1 MPETDSVL
9 AECIDLNSTLK
20 KHMTLTIEKSV
31 LGKPVTRIGG
41 YFTDPYYMDAK
52 IGYLFDKIYIP
63 DSVKIITG
71 SAFSECTNVKSIY
84 IPDSVEK
91 IGDKAFEECTN
102 LQSVRLPNDLDKIE
116 FGCFYNCKNLRKIV
130 IPNGVQKIES
140 NAFVGCE
147 KLEIYIPASVKK
159 IGKYITLTDVKKI
172 YCQKNTVAQKYA
184 KKNKVAVEI
193 TGTKRT
199 QQNYVAQKLLL
210 KKNAVTLKP
219 DSSYRVE
226 AEMVPFYASKQELAY
241 SSNKPEIAAVS
252 DEGFVTAKKAGS
264 AVITVKTT
272 DGSKKKVKLKVTVRP
287 GKPVNFIVQK
297 NTVAQKYAKKN
308 KVAVEITGTKRT
320 QQNYVAQKLLL
331 KKNAVTLKPDSSYRV
346 EAEMVPFYASK
357 QELAYSSNKPEIAAV
372 SDEGFVTAKK
382 AGSAVITVKTTDGS
396 KKKVKLK
403 VTVRPGKPVNFIV
416 QKKGKKKAVFSWD
429 PVAGAAGYEV
439 AQADSQKG
447 KYTTIW
453 QQKKKTSVELK
464 ISKDKYYKV
473 RAWYKKD
480 GELIYGAFSKAIK
493 AS

>member
-1 MPETDSVL
+1 MFRQFKNIMLKGIMLFALFCILPVMAANAADNEENPFEGKIYESDYAYFENAVAVNHVVYRYMPETDSVL

-31 LGKPVTRIGG
+31 LGKPVTEIGG

-63 DSVKIITG
+63 DSVKSING
-71 SAFSECTNVKSIY
+71 PSFSECTNVKSIY
-84 IPDSVEK
+84 IPDNVEK
-91 IGDKAFEECTN
+91 IDDQAFEECTS
-102 LQSVRLPNDLDKIE
+102 LQSVRLPNGLKEIKS
-116 FGCFYNCKNLRKIV
+116 GCFYNCKNLRKIV

-140 NAFVGCE
+140 NAFTGCK
-147 KLEIYIPASVKK
+147 KLEIYIPTSVRK

-172 YCQKNTVAQKYA
+172 YCQKNTVAYKYA

-199 QQNYVAQKLLL
+199 QQNHVAQKLLL

-219 DSSYRVE
+219 NSSYRVE
-226 AEMVPFYASKQELAY
+226 AEMVPFYASKQELTY
-241 SSNKPEIAAVS
+241 SSNKPEIVAVS

-272 DGSKKKVKLKVTVRP
+272 DGSKKKVRLKVTVRP
-287 GKPVNFIVQK
+287 GKPMNFI
-297 NTVAQKYAKKN
+297 A
-308 KVAVEITGTKRT
+308 
-320 QQNYVAQKLLL
+320 
-331 KKNAVTLKPDSSYRV
+331 
-346 EAEMVPFYASK
+346 
-357 QELAYSSNKPEIAAV
+357 
-372 SDEGFVTAKK
+372 
-382 AGSAVITVKTTDGS
+382 
-396 KKKVKLK
+396 
-403 VTVRPGKPVNFIV
+403 

>member
-1 MPETDSVL
+1 MFRQFKNIMLKGIMLFALFCILPIMAANAADNEANPFEGKIYESDYAYFENAVAVNHVVYRYMPETDSVL
-9 AECIDLNSTLK
+9 AECIDLNSTFK

-31 LGKPVTRIGG
+31 LGKPVTEIGG

-63 DSVKIITG
+63 DSVKSING
-71 SAFSECTNVKSIY
+71 PSFSECTNVKSIY
-84 IPDSVEK
+84 IPDSVKK
-91 IGDKAFEECTN
+91 IDGQAFEECTS
-102 LQSVRLPNDLDKIE
+102 LQSVRLPNGLKEIKY
-116 FGCFYNCKNLRKIV
+116 GCFYNCKNLRKIV
-130 IPNGVQKIES
+130 IPNGVQKIGAD
-140 NAFVGCE
+140 AFAGCE
-147 KLEIYIPASVKK
+147 KLEIYIPTSVRK

-172 YCQKNTVAQKYA
+172 YCQKNTVAYKYA

-219 DSSYRVE
+219 NSSYRVE

-272 DGSKKKVKLKVTVRP
+272 DGSKKKVRLKVTVRP
-287 GKPVNFIVQK
+287 EKPVNFI
-297 NTVAQKYAKKN
+297 A
-308 KVAVEITGTKRT
+308 
-320 QQNYVAQKLLL
+320 
-331 KKNAVTLKPDSSYRV
+331 
-346 EAEMVPFYASK
+346 
-357 QELAYSSNKPEIAAV
+357 
-372 SDEGFVTAKK
+372 
-382 AGSAVITVKTTDGS
+382 
-396 KKKVKLK
+396 
-403 VTVRPGKPVNFIV
+403 

-447 KYTTIW
+447 KYTTIC

>member
-1 MPETDSVL
+1 MFRQFKNIMLKGIMLFALFCILPIMAANAADNEANPFEGKIYESDYAYFENAVAVNHVVYRYMPETDSVL

-31 LGKPVTRIGG
+31 LGKPVTEIGG

-63 DSVKIITG
+63 DSVKSING
-71 SAFSECTNVKSIY
+71 PSFSECTNVKSIY
-84 IPDSVEK
+84 IPDSVKK
-91 IGDKAFEECTN
+91 IDGQAFEECTS
-102 LQSVRLPNDLDKIE
+102 LQSVRLPNGLKEIKY
-116 FGCFYNCKNLRKIV
+116 GCFYNCKNLRKIV
-130 IPNGVQKIES
+130 IPNGVQK
-140 NAFVGCE
+140 NGADAFAGCE
-147 KLEIYIPASVKK
+147 KLEIYIPTSVRK

-172 YCQKNTVAQKYA
+172 YCQKNTVAYKYA

-219 DSSYRVE
+219 NSSYRVE

-241 SSNKPEIAAVS
+241 SSNKPEIVAVS

-272 DGSKKKVKLKVTVRP
+272 DGSKKKVRLKVTVRP
-287 GKPVNFIVQK
+287 EKPVNFI
-297 NTVAQKYAKKN
+297 A
-308 KVAVEITGTKRT
+308 
-320 QQNYVAQKLLL
+320 
-331 KKNAVTLKPDSSYRV
+331 
-346 EAEMVPFYASK
+346 
-357 QELAYSSNKPEIAAV
+357 
-372 SDEGFVTAKK
+372 
-382 AGSAVITVKTTDGS
+382 
-396 KKKVKLK
+396 
-403 VTVRPGKPVNFIV
+403 

-447 KYTTIW
+447 KYTTIC

>member
-1 MPETDSVL
+1 MFRQFKNIMLKGIMLFALFCILPIMAANAADNEANPFEGKIYESDYAYFENAVAVNHVVYRYMPETDSVL

-31 LGKPVTRIGG
+31 LGKPVTEIGG

-63 DSVKIITG
+63 DSVKSING
-71 SAFSECTNVKSIY
+71 PSFSECTNVKSIY
-84 IPDSVEK
+84 IPDSVKK
-91 IGDKAFEECTN
+91 IDGQAFEECTS
-102 LQSVRLPNDLDKIE
+102 LQSVRLPNGLKEIKY
-116 FGCFYNCKNLRKIV
+116 GCFYNCKNLRKIV
-130 IPNGVQKIES
+130 IPNGVQKIGAD
-140 NAFVGCE
+140 AFAGCE
-147 KLEIYIPASVKK
+147 KLEIYIPTSVRK

-172 YCQKNTVAQKYA
+172 YCQKNTVAYKYA

-272 DGSKKKVKLKVTVRP
+272 DGSKKKVRLKVTVRP
-287 GKPVNFIVQK
+287 EKPVNFI
-297 NTVAQKYAKKN
+297 A
-308 KVAVEITGTKRT
+308 
-320 QQNYVAQKLLL
+320 
-331 KKNAVTLKPDSSYRV
+331 
-346 EAEMVPFYASK
+346 
-357 QELAYSSNKPEIAAV
+357 
-372 SDEGFVTAKK
+372 
-382 AGSAVITVKTTDGS
+382 
-396 KKKVKLK
+396 
-403 VTVRPGKPVNFIV
+403 

-447 KYTTIW
+447 KYTTIC

>member
-1 MPETDSVL
+1 MFRQFKNIMLKGIMLFALFCILPIMATNAADNEANPFEGKIYESDYAYFENAVAVNHVVYRYMPETDSVL

-20 KHMTLTIEKSV
+20 KHMTLTIEKNV
-31 LGKPVTRIGG
+31 LGKPVTEIGG

-63 DSVKIITG
+63 DSVKSING
-71 SAFSECTNVKSIY
+71 PSFSECTNVKSIY
-84 IPDSVEK
+84 IPDSVKK
-91 IGDKAFEECTN
+91 IDGQAFEECTS
-102 LQSVRLPNDLDKIE
+102 LQSVRLPNGLKEIKY
-116 FGCFYNCKNLRKIV
+116 GCFYNCKNLRKIV
-130 IPNGVQKIES
+130 IPNGVQKIGAD
-140 NAFVGCE
+140 AFAGCE
-147 KLEIYIPASVKK
+147 KLEIYIPTSVRK

-172 YCQKNTVAQKYA
+172 YCQKNTVAYKYA

-219 DSSYRVE
+219 NSSYRVE
-226 AEMVPFYASKQELAY
+226 AEMVPFYASKQELTY
-241 SSNKPEIAAVS
+241 SSNKPEIVAVS

-272 DGSKKKVKLKVTVRP
+272 DGSKKKVRLKVTVRP
-287 GKPVNFIVQK
+287 GKPMNFI
-297 NTVAQKYAKKN
+297 A
-308 KVAVEITGTKRT
+308 
-320 QQNYVAQKLLL
+320 
-331 KKNAVTLKPDSSYRV
+331 
-346 EAEMVPFYASK
+346 
-357 QELAYSSNKPEIAAV
+357 
-372 SDEGFVTAKK
+372 
-382 AGSAVITVKTTDGS
+382 
-396 KKKVKLK
+396 
-403 VTVRPGKPVNFIV
+403 

>member
-1 MPETDSVL
+1 MFRQFKNIMLKGIMLFALFCILPIMAANAADNEANPFEGKIYESDYAYFENAVAVNHVVYRYMPETDSVL

-20 KHMTLTIEKSV
+20 KHMTLTIEKNV
-31 LGKPVTRIGG
+31 LGKPVTEIGG

-63 DSVKIITG
+63 DSVKSING
-71 SAFSECTNVKSIY
+71 PSFSECTNVKSIY
-84 IPDSVEK
+84 IPDSVKK
-91 IGDKAFEECTN
+91 IDGQAFEECTS
-102 LQSVRLPNDLDKIE
+102 LQSVRLPNGLKEIKY
-116 FGCFYNCKNLRKIV
+116 GCFYNCKNLRKIV
-130 IPNGVQKIES
+130 IPNGVQKIGAD
-140 NAFVGCE
+140 AFAGCE
-147 KLEIYIPASVKK
+147 KLEIYIPTSVRK

-172 YCQKNTVAQKYA
+172 YCQKNTVAYKYA

-219 DSSYRVE
+219 NSSYRVE
-226 AEMVPFYASKQELAY
+226 AEMVPFYASKQELTY
-241 SSNKPEIAAVS
+241 SSNKPEIVAVS
-252 DEGFVTAKKAGS
+252 DEGYVTAKKAGS

-287 GKPVNFIVQK
+287 EKPVNFI
-297 NTVAQKYAKKN
+297 A
-308 KVAVEITGTKRT
+308 
-320 QQNYVAQKLLL
+320 
-331 KKNAVTLKPDSSYRV
+331 
-346 EAEMVPFYASK
+346 
-357 QELAYSSNKPEIAAV
+357 
-372 SDEGFVTAKK
+372 
-382 AGSAVITVKTTDGS
+382 
-396 KKKVKLK
+396 
-403 VTVRPGKPVNFIV
+403 

-447 KYTTIW
+447 KYTTIC

>member
-1 MPETDSVL
+1 MFRQFKNIMLKGIMLFALFCILPVMAANAADNEANPFEGKIYESDYAYFENAVAVNHVVYRYMPETDSVL

-31 LGKPVTRIGG
+31 LGKPVTEIGG

-63 DSVKIITG
+63 DSVKSING
-71 SAFSECTNVKSIY
+71 PSFSECTNVKSIY
-84 IPDSVEK
+84 IPDNVEK
-91 IGDKAFEECTN
+91 IDDQAFEECTS
-102 LQSVRLPNDLDKIE
+102 LQSVRLPNGLKEIKS
-116 FGCFYNCKNLRKIV
+116 GCFYNCKNLRKIV

-140 NAFVGCE
+140 NAFTGCK
-147 KLEIYIPASVKK
+147 KLEIYIPTSVRK

-172 YCQKNTVAQKYA
+172 YCQKNTVAYKYA

-199 QQNYVAQKLLL
+199 QQNHVAQKLLL

-219 DSSYRVE
+219 NSSYRVE

-252 DEGFVTAKKAGS
+252 DEGVVTAKKAGS

-287 GKPVNFIVQK
+287 GKPMNFI
-297 NTVAQKYAKKN
+297 A
-308 KVAVEITGTKRT
+308 
-320 QQNYVAQKLLL
+320 
-331 KKNAVTLKPDSSYRV
+331 
-346 EAEMVPFYASK
+346 
-357 QELAYSSNKPEIAAV
+357 
-372 SDEGFVTAKK
+372 
-382 AGSAVITVKTTDGS
+382 
-396 KKKVKLK
+396 
-403 VTVRPGKPVNFIV
+403 
-416 QKKGKKKAVFSWD
+416 QKKGKKRAVFSWN

>member
-1 MPETDSVL
+1 MFRQFKNIMLKGIMLFALFCILPIMAANAADNEANPFEGKIYESDYAYFENAVAVNHVVYRYMPETDSVL

-20 KHMTLTIEKSV
+20 KHMTLTIEKNV
-31 LGKPVTRIGG
+31 LGKPVTEIGG

-52 IGYLFDKIYIP
+52 IGYFFDKIYIP
-63 DSVKIITG
+63 DSVKSING
-71 SAFSECTNVKSIY
+71 PSFSECTNVKSIY
-84 IPDSVEK
+84 IPDSVKK
-91 IGDKAFEECTN
+91 IDGQAFEECTS
-102 LQSVRLPNDLDKIE
+102 LQSVRLPNGLKEIKY
-116 FGCFYNCKNLRKIV
+116 GCFYNCKNLRKIV
-130 IPNGVQKIES
+130 IPNGVQKIGAD
-140 NAFVGCE
+140 AFAGCE
-147 KLEIYIPASVKK
+147 KLEIYIPTSVRK

-172 YCQKNTVAQKYA
+172 YCQKNTVAYKYA

-219 DSSYRVE
+219 NSSYRVE
-226 AEMVPFYASKQELAY
+226 AEMVPFYASKQELTY
-241 SSNKPEIAAVS
+241 SSNKPEIVAVS

-287 GKPVNFIVQK
+287 EKPVNFI
-297 NTVAQKYAKKN
+297 A
-308 KVAVEITGTKRT
+308 
-320 QQNYVAQKLLL
+320 
-331 KKNAVTLKPDSSYRV
+331 
-346 EAEMVPFYASK
+346 
-357 QELAYSSNKPEIAAV
+357 
-372 SDEGFVTAKK
+372 
-382 AGSAVITVKTTDGS
+382 
-396 KKKVKLK
+396 
-403 VTVRPGKPVNFIV
+403 

-447 KYTTIW
+447 KYTTIC

>member
-1 MPETDSVL
+1 MFRQFKNIMLKGIMLFALFCILPIMAANAADNEANPFEGKIYESDYAYFENAVAVNHVVYRYMPETDSVL

-31 LGKPVTRIGG
+31 LGKPVTEIGG

-63 DSVKIITG
+63 DSVKSING
-71 SAFSECTNVKSIY
+71 PSFSECTNVKSIY
-84 IPDSVEK
+84 IPDSVKK
-91 IGDKAFEECTN
+91 IDGQAFEECTS
-102 LQSVRLPNDLDKIE
+102 LQSVRLPNGLKEIKY
-116 FGCFYNCKNLRKIV
+116 GWFYNCKNLRKIV
-130 IPNGVQKIES
+130 IPNGVQKIGAD
-140 NAFVGCE
+140 AFAGCE
-147 KLEIYIPASVKK
+147 KLEIYIPTSVRK

-172 YCQKNTVAQKYA
+172 YCQKNTVAYKYA

-219 DSSYRVE
+219 NSSYRVE

-272 DGSKKKVKLKVTVRP
+272 DGSKKKVRLKVTVRP
-287 GKPVNFIVQK
+287 EKPVNFI
-297 NTVAQKYAKKN
+297 A
-308 KVAVEITGTKRT
+308 
-320 QQNYVAQKLLL
+320 
-331 KKNAVTLKPDSSYRV
+331 
-346 EAEMVPFYASK
+346 
-357 QELAYSSNKPEIAAV
+357 
-372 SDEGFVTAKK
+372 
-382 AGSAVITVKTTDGS
+382 
-396 KKKVKLK
+396 
-403 VTVRPGKPVNFIV
+403 

-447 KYTTIW
+447 KYTTIC

>member
-1 MPETDSVL
+1 MFRQFKNIMLKGIMLFALFCILPIMAANAADNEANPFEGKIYESDYAYFENAVAVNHVVYRYMPETDSVL

-20 KHMTLTIEKSV
+20 KHMTLTIEKNV
-31 LGKPVTRIGG
+31 LGKPVTEIGG

-63 DSVKIITG
+63 DSVKSING
-71 SAFSECTNVKSIY
+71 PSFSECTNVKSIY
-84 IPDSVEK
+84 IPDSVKK
-91 IGDKAFEECTN
+91 IDGQAFEECTS
-102 LQSVRLPNDLDKIE
+102 LQSVRLPNGLKEIKY
-116 FGCFYNCKNLRKIV
+116 GCFYNCKNLRKIV
-130 IPNGVQKIES
+130 IPNGVQKIGAD
-140 NAFVGCE
+140 AFAGCE
-147 KLEIYIPASVKK
+147 KLEIYIPASVRK

-172 YCQKNTVAQKYA
+172 YCQKNTVAYKYA

-219 DSSYRVE
+219 NSSYRVE

-272 DGSKKKVKLKVTVRP
+272 DGSKKKVRLKVTVRP
-287 GKPVNFIVQK
+287 EKPVNFI
-297 NTVAQKYAKKN
+297 A
-308 KVAVEITGTKRT
+308 
-320 QQNYVAQKLLL
+320 
-331 KKNAVTLKPDSSYRV
+331 
-346 EAEMVPFYASK
+346 
-357 QELAYSSNKPEIAAV
+357 
-372 SDEGFVTAKK
+372 
-382 AGSAVITVKTTDGS
+382 
-396 KKKVKLK
+396 
-403 VTVRPGKPVNFIV
+403 

-447 KYTTIW
+447 KYTTIC

>member
-1 MPETDSVL
+1 MPRTKTTKAAVTKTTKAAVTEKTTPVKTEETVKTEEVKDVETKSEETK
-9 AECIDLNSTLK
+9 AEETKKAASSKKEPVKRATRKRTATTKKTAVKTVTKRVNIQFGGKDL
-20 KHMTLTIEKSV
+20 
-31 LGKPVTRIGG
+31 
-41 YFTDPYYMDAK
+41 
-52 IGYLFDKIYIP
+52 
-63 DSVKIITG
+63 
-71 SAFSECTNVKSIY
+71 
-84 IPDSVEK
+84 
-91 IGDKAFEECTN
+91 
-102 LQSVRLPNDLDKIE
+102 KIE
-116 FGCFYNCKNLRKIV
+116 E
-130 IPNGVQKIES
+130 IE
-140 NAFVGCE
+140 AAVKKAWMDETGKKETEIE

-172 YCQKNTVAQKYA
+172 YC
-184 KKNKVAVEI
+184 
-193 TGTKRT
+193 
-199 QQNYVAQKLLL
+199 
-210 KKNAVTLKP
+210 
-219 DSSYRVE
+219 
-226 AEMVPFYASKQELAY
+226 
-241 SSNKPEIAAVS
+241 
-252 DEGFVTAKKAGS
+252 
-264 AVITVKTT
+264 
-272 DGSKKKVKLKVTVRP
+272 
-287 GKPVNFIVQK
+287 QK

>member
-1 MPETDSVL
+1 MFRQFKNIMLKGIMLFALFCILPVMAANAADNEENPFEGKIYESDYAYFENAVAVNHVVYRYMPETDSVL

-31 LGKPVTRIGG
+31 LGKPVTEIGG
-41 YFTDPYYMDAK
+41 YFTDPYYMDTK

-63 DSVKIITG
+63 DSVKSING
-71 SAFSECTNVKSIY
+71 PSFSECTNVKSIY
-84 IPDSVEK
+84 IPDNVEK
-91 IGDKAFEECTN
+91 IDDQAFEECTS
-102 LQSVRLPNDLDKIE
+102 LQSVRLPNGLKEIKS
-116 FGCFYNCKNLRKIV
+116 GCFYNCKNLRKIV

-140 NAFVGCE
+140 NAFTGCK
-147 KLEIYIPASVKK
+147 KLEIYIPTSVRK

-172 YCQKNTVAQKYA
+172 YCQKNTVAYKYA

-199 QQNYVAQKLLL
+199 QQNHVAQKLLL

-219 DSSYRVE
+219 NSSYRVE

-252 DEGFVTAKKAGS
+252 DEGVVTAKKAGS

-287 GKPVNFIVQK
+287 GKPMNFI
-297 NTVAQKYAKKN
+297 A
-308 KVAVEITGTKRT
+308 
-320 QQNYVAQKLLL
+320 
-331 KKNAVTLKPDSSYRV
+331 
-346 EAEMVPFYASK
+346 
-357 QELAYSSNKPEIAAV
+357 
-372 SDEGFVTAKK
+372 
-382 AGSAVITVKTTDGS
+382 
-396 KKKVKLK
+396 
-403 VTVRPGKPVNFIV
+403 

>member
-1 MPETDSVL
+1 MFRQFKNIMLKGIMLFALFCILPVMAANAAENEANPFEGKIYESDYAYFENAVAVNHVVYRYMPETDSVL

-20 KHMTLTIEKSV
+20 KHMTLTIEKNV
-31 LGKPVTRIGG
+31 LGKPVTEIGG

-63 DSVKIITG
+63 DSVKSING
-71 SAFSECTNVKSIY
+71 PSFSECTNVKSIY
-84 IPDSVEK
+84 IPDSVKK
-91 IGDKAFEECTN
+91 IDGQAFEECTS
-102 LQSVRLPNDLDKIE
+102 LQSVRLPNGLKEIKY
-116 FGCFYNCKNLRKIV
+116 GCFYNCKNLRKIV
-130 IPNGVQKIES
+130 IPNGVQKIGAD
-140 NAFVGCE
+140 AFAGCE
-147 KLEIYIPASVKK
+147 KLEIYIPASVRK

-172 YCQKNTVAQKYA
+172 YCQKNTVAYKYA

-219 DSSYRVE
+219 NSSYRVE

-272 DGSKKKVKLKVTVRP
+272 DGSKKKVRLKVTVRP
-287 GKPVNFIVQK
+287 EKPVNFI
-297 NTVAQKYAKKN
+297 A
-308 KVAVEITGTKRT
+308 
-320 QQNYVAQKLLL
+320 
-331 KKNAVTLKPDSSYRV
+331 
-346 EAEMVPFYASK
+346 
-357 QELAYSSNKPEIAAV
+357 
-372 SDEGFVTAKK
+372 
-382 AGSAVITVKTTDGS
+382 
-396 KKKVKLK
+396 
-403 VTVRPGKPVNFIV
+403 

-447 KYTTIW
+447 KYTTIC

>member
-1 MPETDSVL
+1 MFRQFKNIMLKGIMLFALFCILPIMAANAADNEANPFEGKIYESDYAYFENAVAVNHVVYRYMPETDSVL

-20 KHMTLTIEKSV
+20 IHMTLTIEKNV
-31 LGKPVTRIGG
+31 LGKPVTEIGG

-63 DSVKIITG
+63 DSVKSING
-71 SAFSECTNVKSIY
+71 PSFSECTNVKSIY
-84 IPDSVEK
+84 IPDSVKK
-91 IGDKAFEECTN
+91 IDGQAFEECTS
-102 LQSVRLPNDLDKIE
+102 LQSVRLPNGLKEIKY
-116 FGCFYNCKNLRKIV
+116 GCFYNCKNLRKIV
-130 IPNGVQKIES
+130 IPNGVQKIGAD
-140 NAFVGCE
+140 AFAGCE
-147 KLEIYIPASVKK
+147 KLEIYIPTSVRK

-172 YCQKNTVAQKYA
+172 YCQKNTVAYKYA

-219 DSSYRVE
+219 NSSYRVE
-226 AEMVPFYASKQELAY
+226 AEMVPFYASKQELTY
-241 SSNKPEIAAVS
+241 SSNKPEIVAVS

-272 DGSKKKVKLKVTVRP
+272 DGSKKKVRLKVTVRP
-287 GKPVNFIVQK
+287 GKPMNFI
-297 NTVAQKYAKKN
+297 A
-308 KVAVEITGTKRT
+308 
-320 QQNYVAQKLLL
+320 
-331 KKNAVTLKPDSSYRV
+331 
-346 EAEMVPFYASK
+346 
-357 QELAYSSNKPEIAAV
+357 
-372 SDEGFVTAKK
+372 
-382 AGSAVITVKTTDGS
+382 
-396 KKKVKLK
+396 
-403 VTVRPGKPVNFIV
+403 

>member
-1 MPETDSVL
+1 MFRQLKNIMLKGIMLFALFCILPVMAAHAADNEANPFEGKIYSSGYAYFENAVAVNHVVYRYMPETDSVL

-31 LGKPVTRIGG
+31 LGKPVTEIGG

-52 IGYLFDKIYIP
+52 IGYLLDKIYIP
-63 DSVKIITG
+63 DSVKSING
-71 SAFSECTNVKSIY
+71 PSFSECTNVKSIY
-84 IPDSVEK
+84 IPDSVKK
-91 IGDKAFEECTN
+91 IDGQAFEECTS
-102 LQSVRLPNDLDKIE
+102 LQSVRLPNCLKEIKY
-116 FGCFYNCKNLRKIV
+116 GCFYNCKNLRKIV
-130 IPNGVQKIES
+130 IPNGVQKIGAD
-140 NAFVGCE
+140 AFAGCE
-147 KLEIYIPASVKK
+147 KLEIYIPTSVRK

-172 YCQKNTVAQKYA
+172 YCQ
-184 KKNKVAVEI
+184 KNKVAVEI

-219 DSSYRVE
+219 NSSYRVE

-241 SSNKPEIAAVS
+241 SSNKPEIVAVS

-272 DGSKKKVKLKVTVRP
+272 DGSKKKVRLKVTVRP
-287 GKPVNFIVQK
+287 GKSVNFV
-297 NTVAQKYAKKN
+297 
-308 KVAVEITGTKRT
+308 
-320 QQNYVAQKLLL
+320 
-331 KKNAVTLKPDSSYRV
+331 
-346 EAEMVPFYASK
+346 
-357 QELAYSSNKPEIAAV
+357 
-372 SDEGFVTAKK
+372 
-382 AGSAVITVKTTDGS
+382 
-396 KKKVKLK
+396 
-403 VTVRPGKPVNFIV
+403 V

>member
-1 MPETDSVL
+1 MFRQFKNIMLKGIMLFALFCILPVMAANAADNEANPFEGKIYESDYAYFENAVAVNHVVYRYMPETDSVL

-20 KHMTLTIEKSV
+20 KHMTLTIEKNV
-31 LGKPVTRIGG
+31 LGKPVTEIGG

-63 DSVKIITG
+63 DSVKSING
-71 SAFSECTNVKSIY
+71 PSFSECTNVKSIY
-84 IPDSVEK
+84 IPDSVKK
-91 IGDKAFEECTN
+91 IDGQAFEECTS
-102 LQSVRLPNDLDKIE
+102 LQSVRLPNGLKEIKY
-116 FGCFYNCKNLRKIV
+116 GCFYNCKNLRKIV
-130 IPNGVQKIES
+130 IPNGVQKIGAD
-140 NAFVGCE
+140 AFAGCE
-147 KLEIYIPASVKK
+147 KLEIYIPASVRK

-172 YCQKNTVAQKYA
+172 YCQKNTVAYKYA

-219 DSSYRVE
+219 NSSYRVE

-241 SSNKPEIAAVS
+241 SSNKPEIATVS

-272 DGSKKKVKLKVTVRP
+272 DGSKKKVRLKVTVRP
-287 GKPVNFIVQK
+287 EKPVNFI
-297 NTVAQKYAKKN
+297 A
-308 KVAVEITGTKRT
+308 
-320 QQNYVAQKLLL
+320 
-331 KKNAVTLKPDSSYRV
+331 
-346 EAEMVPFYASK
+346 
-357 QELAYSSNKPEIAAV
+357 
-372 SDEGFVTAKK
+372 
-382 AGSAVITVKTTDGS
+382 
-396 KKKVKLK
+396 
-403 VTVRPGKPVNFIV
+403 

-447 KYTTIW
+447 KYTTIC

>member
-1 MPETDSVL
+1 MFRQFKNIMLKGIMLFALFCILPIMAANAADNEENPFEGKIYESDYAYFENAVAVNHVVYRYMPETDSVL

-31 LGKPVTRIGG
+31 LGKPVTEIGG

-63 DSVKIITG
+63 DSVKSING
-71 SAFSECTNVKSIY
+71 PSFSECTNVKSIY

-91 IGDKAFEECTN
+91 IDDQAFEECTS
-102 LQSVRLPNDLDKIE
+102 LQSVRLPNGLKEIKS
-116 FGCFYNCKNLRKIV
+116 GCFYNCKNLRKIV

-140 NAFVGCE
+140 NAFTGCK
-147 KLEIYIPASVKK
+147 KLEIYIPTSVRK

-172 YCQKNTVAQKYA
+172 YCQKNTVAYKYA

-199 QQNYVAQKLLL
+199 QQNHVAQKLLL

-219 DSSYRVE
+219 NSSYQVE

-252 DEGFVTAKKAGS
+252 DEGVVTAKKAGS

-272 DGSKKKVKLKVTVRP
+272 DGSKKKVRLKVTVRP
-287 GKPVNFIVQK
+287 GKPMNFI
-297 NTVAQKYAKKN
+297 A
-308 KVAVEITGTKRT
+308 
-320 QQNYVAQKLLL
+320 
-331 KKNAVTLKPDSSYRV
+331 
-346 EAEMVPFYASK
+346 
-357 QELAYSSNKPEIAAV
+357 
-372 SDEGFVTAKK
+372 
-382 AGSAVITVKTTDGS
+382 
-396 KKKVKLK
+396 
-403 VTVRPGKPVNFIV
+403 

-429 PVAGAAGYEV
+429 PVAGAAGYEI

-464 ISKDKYYKV
+464 VSKGKYYKV

>member
-1 MPETDSVL
+1 MFRQFKNIMLKGIMLFSLFCILPIMAANAADNEANPFEGKIYESDYAYFENAVAVNHVVYRYMPETDSVL

-20 KHMTLTIEKSV
+20 KHMTLTIEKNV
-31 LGKPVTRIGG
+31 LGKPVTEIGG

-63 DSVKIITG
+63 DSVKSING
-71 SAFSECTNVKSIY
+71 PSFSECTNVKSIY
-84 IPDSVEK
+84 IPDSVKK
-91 IGDKAFEECTN
+91 IDGQAFEECTS
-102 LQSVRLPNDLDKIE
+102 LQSVRLPNGLKEIKY
-116 FGCFYNCKNLRKIV
+116 GCFYNCKNLRKIV
-130 IPNGVQKIES
+130 IPNGVQKIGAD
-140 NAFVGCE
+140 AFAGCE
-147 KLEIYIPASVKK
+147 KLEIYIPTSVRK

-172 YCQKNTVAQKYA
+172 YCQKNTVAYKYA

-219 DSSYRVE
+219 NSSYRVE
-226 AEMVPFYASKQELAY
+226 AEMVPFYASKQELTY
-241 SSNKPEIAAVS
+241 SSNKPEIVAVS

-287 GKPVNFIVQK
+287 EKPVNFI
-297 NTVAQKYAKKN
+297 A
-308 KVAVEITGTKRT
+308 
-320 QQNYVAQKLLL
+320 
-331 KKNAVTLKPDSSYRV
+331 
-346 EAEMVPFYASK
+346 
-357 QELAYSSNKPEIAAV
+357 
-372 SDEGFVTAKK
+372 
-382 AGSAVITVKTTDGS
+382 
-396 KKKVKLK
+396 
-403 VTVRPGKPVNFIV
+403 

-447 KYTTIW
+447 KYTTIC

>member
-1 MPETDSVL
+1 MFRQFKNIMLKGIMLFALFCILPIMAANAADNEANPFEGKIYESDYAYFENAVAVNHVVYRYMPETDSVL

-20 KHMTLTIEKSV
+20 NHMTLTIEKSV
-31 LGKPVTRIGG
+31 LGKPVTEIGG

-63 DSVKIITG
+63 DSVKSING
-71 SAFSECTNVKSIY
+71 PSFSECTNVKSIY
-84 IPDSVEK
+84 IPDSVKK
-91 IGDKAFEECTN
+91 IDGQAFEECTS
-102 LQSVRLPNDLDKIE
+102 LQSVRLPNGLKEIKY
-116 FGCFYNCKNLRKIV
+116 GCFYNCKNLRKIV
-130 IPNGVQKIES
+130 IPNGVQKIGAD
-140 NAFVGCE
+140 AFAGCE
-147 KLEIYIPASVKK
+147 KLEIYIPTSVRK

-172 YCQKNTVAQKYA
+172 YCQKNTVAYKYA

-219 DSSYRVE
+219 NSSYRVE

-272 DGSKKKVKLKVTVRP
+272 DGSKKKVRLKVTVRP
-287 GKPVNFIVQK
+287 EKPVNFI
-297 NTVAQKYAKKN
+297 A
-308 KVAVEITGTKRT
+308 
-320 QQNYVAQKLLL
+320 
-331 KKNAVTLKPDSSYRV
+331 
-346 EAEMVPFYASK
+346 
-357 QELAYSSNKPEIAAV
+357 
-372 SDEGFVTAKK
+372 
-382 AGSAVITVKTTDGS
+382 
-396 KKKVKLK
+396 
-403 VTVRPGKPVNFIV
+403 

-447 KYTTIW
+447 KYTTIC

>member
-1 MPETDSVL
+1 MFRQFKNIMLKGIMLFALFCILPIMAANAADNEANPFEGKIYESDYAYFENAVAVNHVVYRYMPETDSVL
-9 AECIDLNSTLK
+9 AECIHLNSTLK
-20 KHMTLTIEKSV
+20 KHMTLTIEKNV
-31 LGKPVTRIGG
+31 LGKPVTEIGG

-63 DSVKIITG
+63 DSVKSING
-71 SAFSECTNVKSIY
+71 PSFSECTNVKSIY
-84 IPDSVEK
+84 IPDSVKK
-91 IGDKAFEECTN
+91 IDGQAFEECTS
-102 LQSVRLPNDLDKIE
+102 LQSVRLPNGLKEIKY
-116 FGCFYNCKNLRKIV
+116 GCFYNCKNLRKIV
-130 IPNGVQKIES
+130 IPNGVQKIGAD
-140 NAFVGCE
+140 AFAGCE
-147 KLEIYIPASVKK
+147 KLEIYIPTSVRK

-172 YCQKNTVAQKYA
+172 YCQKNTVAYKYA

-219 DSSYRVE
+219 NSSYRVE
-226 AEMVPFYASKQELAY
+226 AEMVPFYASKQELTY
-241 SSNKPEIAAVS
+241 SSNKPEIVAVS

-287 GKPVNFIVQK
+287 EKPVNFI
-297 NTVAQKYAKKN
+297 A
-308 KVAVEITGTKRT
+308 
-320 QQNYVAQKLLL
+320 
-331 KKNAVTLKPDSSYRV
+331 
-346 EAEMVPFYASK
+346 
-357 QELAYSSNKPEIAAV
+357 
-372 SDEGFVTAKK
+372 
-382 AGSAVITVKTTDGS
+382 
-396 KKKVKLK
+396 
-403 VTVRPGKPVNFIV
+403 

-447 KYTTIW
+447 KYTTIC

>member
-1 MPETDSVL
+1 MFRQFKNIMLKGIMLFALFCILPVMAANAADNEENPFEGKIYESDYAYFENAVAVNHVVYRYMPETDSVL

-31 LGKPVTRIGG
+31 LGKPVTEIGG

-63 DSVKIITG
+63 DSVKSING
-71 SAFSECTNVKSIY
+71 PSFSECTNVKSIY
-84 IPDSVEK
+84 IPDNVEK
-91 IGDKAFEECTN
+91 IDDQAFEECTS
-102 LQSVRLPNDLDKIE
+102 LQSVRLPNGLKEIKS
-116 FGCFYNCKNLRKIV
+116 GCFYNCKNLRKIV

-140 NAFVGCE
+140 NAFTGCK
-147 KLEIYIPASVKK
+147 KLEIYIPTSVRK

-172 YCQKNTVAQKYA
+172 YCQKNTVAYKYA

-199 QQNYVAQKLLL
+199 QQNHVAQKLLL

-219 DSSYRVE
+219 NSSYRVE

-252 DEGFVTAKKAGS
+252 DEGVVTAKKAGS

-272 DGSKKKVKLKVTVRP
+272 DGSKKKVRLKVTVRP
-287 GKPVNFIVQK
+287 GKSVNFV
-297 NTVAQKYAKKN
+297 
-308 KVAVEITGTKRT
+308 
-320 QQNYVAQKLLL
+320 
-331 KKNAVTLKPDSSYRV
+331 
-346 EAEMVPFYASK
+346 
-357 QELAYSSNKPEIAAV
+357 
-372 SDEGFVTAKK
+372 
-382 AGSAVITVKTTDGS
+382 
-396 KKKVKLK
+396 
-403 VTVRPGKPVNFIV
+403 V
-416 QKKGKKKAVFSWD
+416 QKKGKKKAVFSWN

>member
-1 MPETDSVL
+1 MFRQFKNIMLKGIMLFALFCILPVMAANAADNEENPFEGKIYESDYAYFENAVAVNHVVYRYMPETDSVL

-31 LGKPVTRIGG
+31 LGKPVTEIGG

-63 DSVKIITG
+63 DSVKSING
-71 SAFSECTNVKSIY
+71 PSFSECTNVKSIY

-91 IGDKAFEECTN
+91 IDDQAFEECTS
-102 LQSVRLPNDLDKIE
+102 LQSVRLPNGLKEIKS
-116 FGCFYNCKNLRKIV
+116 GCFYNCKNLRKIV

-140 NAFVGCE
+140 NAFTGCK
-147 KLEIYIPASVKK
+147 KLEIYIPTSVRK

-172 YCQKNTVAQKYA
+172 YCQKNTVAYKYA

-199 QQNYVAQKLLL
+199 QQNHVAQKLLL

-219 DSSYRVE
+219 NSSYQVE

-252 DEGFVTAKKAGS
+252 DEGVVTAKKAGS

-272 DGSKKKVKLKVTVRP
+272 DGSKKKVRLKVTVRP
-287 GKPVNFIVQK
+287 GKPMNFI
-297 NTVAQKYAKKN
+297 A
-308 KVAVEITGTKRT
+308 
-320 QQNYVAQKLLL
+320 
-331 KKNAVTLKPDSSYRV
+331 
-346 EAEMVPFYASK
+346 
-357 QELAYSSNKPEIAAV
+357 
-372 SDEGFVTAKK
+372 
-382 AGSAVITVKTTDGS
+382 
-396 KKKVKLK
+396 
-403 VTVRPGKPVNFIV
+403 

-453 QQKKKTSVELK
+453 QQKKQTSVELK

>member
-1 MPETDSVL
+1 MFRQFKNIMLKGIMLFALFCILPIMAANAADNEANPFEGKIYESDYAYFENAVAVNHVVYRYMPETDSVL

-20 KHMTLTIEKSV
+20 KHMTLTIEKNV
-31 LGKPVTRIGG
+31 LGKPVTEIGG

-63 DSVKIITG
+63 DSVKSING
-71 SAFSECTNVKSIY
+71 PSFSECTNVKSIY
-84 IPDSVEK
+84 IPDSVKK
-91 IGDKAFEECTN
+91 IDGQAFEECTS
-102 LQSVRLPNDLDKIE
+102 LQSVRLPNGLKEIKY
-116 FGCFYNCKNLRKIV
+116 GCFYNCKNLRKIV
-130 IPNGVQKIES
+130 IPNGVQKIGAD
-140 NAFVGCE
+140 AFAGCE
-147 KLEIYIPASVKK
+147 KLEIYIPTSVRK

-172 YCQKNTVAQKYA
+172 YCQKNTVAYKYA

-219 DSSYRVE
+219 NSSYRVE
-226 AEMVPFYASKQELAY
+226 AEMVPFYASKQELTY
-241 SSNKPEIAAVS
+241 SSNKPEIVAVS

-287 GKPVNFIVQK
+287 DKPVNFI
-297 NTVAQKYAKKN
+297 A
-308 KVAVEITGTKRT
+308 
-320 QQNYVAQKLLL
+320 
-331 KKNAVTLKPDSSYRV
+331 
-346 EAEMVPFYASK
+346 
-357 QELAYSSNKPEIAAV
+357 
-372 SDEGFVTAKK
+372 
-382 AGSAVITVKTTDGS
+382 
-396 KKKVKLK
+396 
-403 VTVRPGKPVNFIV
+403 

-447 KYTTIW
+447 KYTTIC

>member
-1 MPETDSVL
+1 MFRQLKNIMLKGIMLFALFCILPVMVTNAADNEANPFEGKIYSSGYAYFENAVAVNHVVYRYMPETDSVL

-252 DEGFVTAKKAGS
+252 DE
-264 AVITVKTT
+264 
-272 DGSKKKVKLKVTVRP
+272 
-287 GKPVNFIVQK
+287 
-297 NTVAQKYAKKN
+297 
-308 KVAVEITGTKRT
+308 
-320 QQNYVAQKLLL
+320 
-331 KKNAVTLKPDSSYRV
+331 
-346 EAEMVPFYASK
+346 
-357 QELAYSSNKPEIAAV
+357 
-372 SDEGFVTAKK
+372 
-382 AGSAVITVKTTDGS
+382 
-396 KKKVKLK
+396 
-403 VTVRPGKPVNFIV
+403 
-416 QKKGKKKAVFSWD
+416 
-429 PVAGAAGYEV
+429 
-439 AQADSQKG
+439 
-447 KYTTIW
+447 
-453 QQKKKTSVELK
+453 
-464 ISKDKYYKV
+464 
-473 RAWYKKD
+473 
-480 GELIYGAFSKAIK
+480 
-493 AS
+493 

>member
-1 MPETDSVL
+1 MFRQFKNIMLKGIMLFALFCILPIMAANAADNEANPFEGKIYESDYAYFENAVAVNHVVYRYMPETDSVL

-20 KHMTLTIEKSV
+20 KHMTLTIEKNV
-31 LGKPVTRIGG
+31 LGKPVTEIGG

-63 DSVKIITG
+63 DSVKSING
-71 SAFSECTNVKSIY
+71 PSFSECTNVKSIY
-84 IPDSVEK
+84 IPDSVKK
-91 IGDKAFEECTN
+91 IDGQAFEECTS
-102 LQSVRLPNDLDKIE
+102 LQSVRLPNGLKEIKY
-116 FGCFYNCKNLRKIV
+116 GCFYNCKNLRKIV
-130 IPNGVQKIES
+130 IPNGVQKIGAD
-140 NAFVGCE
+140 AFAGCE
-147 KLEIYIPASVKK
+147 KLEIYIPTSVRK

-172 YCQKNTVAQKYA
+172 YCQKNTVAYKYA

-219 DSSYRVE
+219 NSSYRVE
-226 AEMVPFYASKQELAY
+226 AEMVPFYASKQELTY
-241 SSNKPEIAAVS
+241 SSNKPEIVAVS
-252 DEGFVTAKKAGS
+252 DEGFITAKKAGS

-287 GKPVNFIVQK
+287 EKPVNFI
-297 NTVAQKYAKKN
+297 A
-308 KVAVEITGTKRT
+308 
-320 QQNYVAQKLLL
+320 
-331 KKNAVTLKPDSSYRV
+331 
-346 EAEMVPFYASK
+346 
-357 QELAYSSNKPEIAAV
+357 
-372 SDEGFVTAKK
+372 
-382 AGSAVITVKTTDGS
+382 
-396 KKKVKLK
+396 
-403 VTVRPGKPVNFIV
+403 

-447 KYTTIW
+447 KYTTIC

>member
-1 MPETDSVL
+1 MFRQFKNIMLKGIMLFALFCILPVMAANAADNEENPFEGKIYESDYAYFENAVAVNHVVYRYMPETDSVL

-31 LGKPVTRIGG
+31 LGKPVTEIGG

-63 DSVKIITG
+63 DSVKSING
-71 SAFSECTNVKSIY
+71 PSFSECTNVKSIY

-91 IGDKAFEECTN
+91 IDDQAFEECTS
-102 LQSVRLPNDLDKIE
+102 LQSVRLPNGLKEIKS
-116 FGCFYNCKNLRKIV
+116 GCFYNCKNLRKIV

-140 NAFVGCE
+140 NAFTGCK
-147 KLEIYIPASVKK
+147 KLEIYIPTSVRK

-172 YCQKNTVAQKYA
+172 YCQKNTVAYKYA

-226 AEMVPFYASKQELAY
+226 AEMVPFYASRQDLAY

-272 DGSKKKVKLKVTVRP
+272 DGSKKKVRLKVTVRP
-287 GKPVNFIVQK
+287 GKPMNFI
-297 NTVAQKYAKKN
+297 A
-308 KVAVEITGTKRT
+308 
-320 QQNYVAQKLLL
+320 
-331 KKNAVTLKPDSSYRV
+331 
-346 EAEMVPFYASK
+346 
-357 QELAYSSNKPEIAAV
+357 
-372 SDEGFVTAKK
+372 
-382 AGSAVITVKTTDGS
+382 
-396 KKKVKLK
+396 
-403 VTVRPGKPVNFIV
+403 

-464 ISKDKYYKV
+464 VSKGKYYKV